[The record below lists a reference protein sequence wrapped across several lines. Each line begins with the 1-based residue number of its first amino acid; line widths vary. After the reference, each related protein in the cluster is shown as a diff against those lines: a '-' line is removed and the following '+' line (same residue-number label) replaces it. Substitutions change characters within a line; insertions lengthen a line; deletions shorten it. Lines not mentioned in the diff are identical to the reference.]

1 MASEATSQ
9 VESSFCRR
17 TKNLEKNPK
26 ANDTSLVTVHSE
38 ATECNENY
46 MR

>member
-1 MASEATSQ
+1 MTSDVTPK
-9 VESSFCRR
+9 VEPSFCRR
-17 TKNLEKNPK
+17 TKNLDQNPK
-26 ANDTSLVTVHSE
+26 ANDTTLVTVYSE